1 MAESAAL
8 VPVPVGACRC
18 PGEPHEDGD
27 VVFLYPKLG
36 MDGGIAVQTAVFINE
51 GAAQRVQAAYI
62 ALVDHGIADW
72 TFSNGTGEKIPI
84 SPATIRGSLPWM
96 EGGSEVAMAAFNLYA
111 DVVRQASG
119 IPLAGKAK
127 KRTRA
132 TKSSPRGRT
141 SATST

>member
-1 MAESAAL
+1 MAESL
-8 VPVPVGACRC
+8 PLIPVPVGACRC
-18 PGEPHEDGD
+18 PGEPHSDGD

-36 MDGGIAVQTAVFINE
+36 LEGGIAVQAAVFLNE
-51 GAAQRVQAAYI
+51 GATARVQAAYI

-72 TFSNGTGEKIPI
+72 SFSNGTGEKIPI

-96 EGGSEVAMAAFNLYA
+96 EGGAEVARAAFNQYA
-111 DVVRQASG
+111 DVVRTASG
-119 IPLAGKAK
+119 APLAPKPR
-127 KRTRA
+127 KRTRP